1 MNTSVNAVYEVLA
14 PNYALDRAVSD
25 GTIAAPMLRPV
36 GVTSPTGSPV
46 QNGEIR
52 RTLAREGPRQGKRA

>member
-1 MNTSVNAVYEVLA
+1 MRLIVQ
-14 PNYALDRAVSD
+14 RA
-25 GTIAAPMLRPV
+25 TAQFAAPMLNPV
-36 GVTSPTGSPV
+36 RLVEETGQTGSPV